1 MEENKTSWPVGFLPI
16 DLEENQRSKNSAS
29 ADRIFWKKM
38 NDFLRRMLFAKIILK
53 SDTTRERLTR
63 FELRCPPGFR
73 IKKQSHQ
80 LFLKLYG
87 IIIFALSIFL
97 VFLFSVFSSHQT
109 RQSKPRKKKNWRD
122 YFCFVPP
129 TRNEREENKNTKR
142 TGQLV
147 LCFCFLLPLAPA
159 SKIIFPRVEK

>member
-29 ADRIFWKKM
+29 TDRIFWKKM

-73 IKKQSHQ
+73 WFVKRIKKQSHQ
-80 LFLKLYG
+80 LFFKLYG
-87 IIIFALSIFL
+87 IILYLLYQFFWFFC
-97 VFLFSVFSSHQT
+97 FLFS
-109 RQSKPRKKKNWRD
+109 
-122 YFCFVPP
+122 PP
-129 TRNEREENKNTKR
+129 TRHDNPSQGRKR
-142 TGQLV
+142 TGGIIFV
-147 LCFCFLLPLAPA
+147 LCRPLETREKKTKTQNELASSFCVFV
-159 SKIIFPRVEK
+159 FCCH